1 MRKPETI
8 ELWAKLTGKS
18 IFWWE
23 PVYPDNQVFVVCD
36 TQGTE
41 HLVRQNGSD
50 IQTQALAR
58 KGSRDR

>member
-8 ELWAKLTGKS
+8 QLWVKLTGKT

-23 PVYPDNQVFVVCD
+23 PIGNGHAFVVCD
-36 TQGTE
+36 SEGIE

-50 IQTQALAR
+50 IQTQPLA
-58 KGSRDR
+58 KVKQS